1 MFNFG
6 CRRYR
11 ISCAFGAAV
20 KQPRQRRGAC
30 LGVASEPQGETRSR
44 VKIKKTTHVAGCIAA
59 PGAVVNVSK
68 ETADRLV
75 ADGMGVI
82 LY

>member
-1 MFNFG
+1 M
-6 CRRYR
+6 
-11 ISCAFGAAV
+11 S
-20 KQPRQRRGAC
+20 KEQKK
-30 LGVASEPQGETRSR
+30 ETTPVEFTR

-68 ETADRLV
+68 ECADRLV

>member
-1 MFNFG
+1 MSKNE
-6 CRRYR
+6 
-11 ISCAFGAAV
+11 STTDAPPATEWV
-20 KQPRQRRGAC
+20 
-30 LGVASEPQGETRSR
+30 R

-75 ADGMGVI
+75 ADGVGVI

>member
-1 MFNFG
+1 M
-6 CRRYR
+6 
-11 ISCAFGAAV
+11 S
-20 KQPRQRRGAC
+20 KEQKK
-30 LGVASEPQGETRSR
+30 ETAPVEFAR
-44 VKIKKTTHVAGCIAA
+44 VKIKKTTHVAGAIAA

>member
-1 MFNFG
+1 M
-6 CRRYR
+6 
-11 ISCAFGAAV
+11 SKKQTTEAPAAEWV
-20 KQPRQRRGAC
+20 
-30 LGVASEPQGETRSR
+30 R

-75 ADGMGVI
+75 ADGCAAI

>member
-1 MFNFG
+1 M
-6 CRRYR
+6 
-11 ISCAFGAAV
+11 SKKQTTKAPAAEGV
-20 KQPRQRRGAC
+20 RAC

-68 ETADRLV
+68 ECADRLV
-75 ADGMGVI
+75 TDGMGVI

>member
-1 MFNFG
+1 MSKT
-6 CRRYR
+6 
-11 ISCAFGAAV
+11 IKEA
-20 KQPRQRRGAC
+20 KTQPAEQW
-30 LGVASEPQGETRSR
+30 VR

-68 ETADRLV
+68 DCADRLV

>member
-1 MFNFG
+1 M
-6 CRRYR
+6 
-11 ISCAFGAAV
+11 SKKQTTEAPAAEWV
-20 KQPRQRRGAC
+20 
-30 LGVASEPQGETRSR
+30 R

-75 ADGMGVI
+75 ADSCAVI

>member
-1 MFNFG
+1 M
-6 CRRYR
+6 
-11 ISCAFGAAV
+11 SK
-20 KQPRQRRGAC
+20 KQTTEAPAEGVRAC
-30 LGVASEPQGETRSR
+30 HGVASEPQGETRSR

>member
-1 MFNFG
+1 MSKNKTTTD
-6 CRRYR
+6 
-11 ISCAFGAAV
+11 APPAPEWV
-20 KQPRQRRGAC
+20 
-30 LGVASEPQGETRSR
+30 R

-68 ETADRLV
+68 ETADHLV
-75 ADGMGVI
+75 ADGCAVI

>member
-1 MFNFG
+1 MSKKQTTEAPAAECVRACHG
-6 CRRYR
+6 DPSRR
-11 ISCAFGAAV
+11 IEEKPEAN
-20 KQPRQRRGAC
+20 
-30 LGVASEPQGETRSR
+30 EPQGEMRSR

-75 ADGMGVI
+75 ADSCAVI

>member
-1 MFNFG
+1 M
-6 CRRYR
+6 
-11 ISCAFGAAV
+11 SKKQTTEAPAAEWV
-20 KQPRQRRGAC
+20 
-30 LGVASEPQGETRSR
+30 R

-68 ETADRLV
+68 ECADRLV
-75 ADGMGVI
+75 ADGCAVI

>member
-1 MFNFG
+1 M
-6 CRRYR
+6 
-11 ISCAFGAAV
+11 SKKQTTEAPAAEGV
-20 KQPRQRRGAC
+20 RAC

-44 VKIKKTTHVAGCIAA
+44 VKIKRTTHVAGCIAA

-68 ETADRLV
+68 ECADRLV
-75 ADGMGVI
+75 TDGMGVI

>member
-1 MFNFG
+1 MAKTNTKD
-6 CRRYR
+6 
-11 ISCAFGAAV
+11 GAPAECV
-20 KQPRQRRGAC
+20 
-30 LGVASEPQGETRSR
+30 R
-44 VKIKKTTHVAGCIAA
+44 VKIKKTTHVAGAIAA

>member
-1 MFNFG
+1 MRLNEYFM
-6 CRRYR
+6 
-11 ISCAFGAAV
+11 S
-20 KQPRQRRGAC
+20 KEQKK
-30 LGVASEPQGETRSR
+30 ETAPVEFTR

-68 ETADRLV
+68 ECADRLV

>member
-1 MFNFG
+1 M
-6 CRRYR
+6 
-11 ISCAFGAAV
+11 AKTVDKPQAV
-20 KQPRQRRGAC
+20 AE
-30 LGVASEPQGETRSR
+30 LAR

-75 ADGMGVI
+75 ADGCAVI

>member
-1 MFNFG
+1 M
-6 CRRYR
+6 
-11 ISCAFGAAV
+11 SKKQTTEAPAAEGV
-20 KQPRQRRGAC
+20 RAC
-30 LGVASEPQGETRSR
+30 LGAPSRRIEEKPEASEPQGETRSR

-75 ADGMGVI
+75 ADGCAVI

>member
-1 MFNFG
+1 MSKNKTTNN
-6 CRRYR
+6 
-11 ISCAFGAAV
+11 APAAEWV
-20 KQPRQRRGAC
+20 
-30 LGVASEPQGETRSR
+30 R

-75 ADGMGVI
+75 ADGMGII

>member
-1 MFNFG
+1 MSKNKTTNN
-6 CRRYR
+6 
-11 ISCAFGAAV
+11 APAAEGV
-20 KQPRQRRGAC
+20 RAC